1 MALQSSGPISISD
14 IQTELGSS
22 SGSLRNLSAA
32 AGFTVPDAISEF
44 YGYSSYSNDYFYRND
59 GVNDYVSG
67 TWSILT
73 NLSTGGDWTIRFWV
87 RQNGT
92 TKSGDQLWDFNAN
105 TTFNSNNTN
114 NRVFLQ
120 YNSFFNR
127 FIVRIRSNS
136 VNFDKQVALH
146 DNSGATGITNSS
158 TGWVASQRGNVNG
171 DGFCMVTVTYDASQS
186 TAANAIKIY
195 WNASELTTSAVTNN
209 GTRTAMTAAR
219 LTLGASAHAITSG
232 NSQVDI
238 DEWAFYSGLL
248 TSTQVTALY
257 NSGVIVDAKN
267 INSTN
272 LETSIRFG
280 ASNALDIYGPLFTN
294 TTVSGGSTIAY

>member
-1 MALQSSGPISISD
+1 MPLQSSGQITMQD
-14 IQTELGSS
+14 IANEQGVTLSNV
-22 SGSLRNLSAA
+22 SLRSMYNT
-32 AGFTVPDAISEF
+32 AGFAIPDAISEF

-73 NLSTGGDWTIRFWV
+73 NLSTGGGWTIRFWV
-87 RQNGT
+87 RQNQT
-92 TKSGDQLWDFNAN
+92 TASSDQLWDFNAN
-105 TTFNSNNTN
+105 TTINSGNTA

-120 YNSFFNR
+120 YNSSLNR
-127 FIVRIRSNS
+127 FIARIRSNS

-146 DNSGATGITNSS
+146 DNLTATGVSS
-158 TGWVASQRGNVNG
+158 SGWTTSNRGNVNG
-171 DGFCMVTVTYDASQS
+171 DGFCMVTVTYDSSES

-195 WNASELTTSAVTNN
+195 WNASELTSSAATAS

-219 LTLGASAHAITSG
+219 LTLGASAHNITGG

-238 DEWAFYSGLL
+238 DEWAFYSGVL
-248 TSTQVTALY
+248 TSTQVSALY

>member
-1 MALQSSGPISISD
+1 MPLQSSGQITMQD
-14 IQTELGSS
+14 IANEQGVTLSNV
-22 SGSLRNLSAA
+22 SLRSMSNT
-32 AGFTVPDAISEF
+32 AGFAVPDAISEF

-73 NLSTGGDWTIRFWV
+73 NLSTGGGWTIRFWV
-87 RQNGT
+87 RQNQT
-92 TKSGDQLWDFNAN
+92 TASSDQLWDFNAN
-105 TTFNSNNTN
+105 TTINSGNTA

-120 YNSFFNR
+120 YNSSLNR
-127 FIVRIRSNS
+127 FIARIRSNS

-146 DNSGATGITNSS
+146 DNLTATGVSS
-158 TGWVASQRGNVNG
+158 SGWTTSNRGNVNG
-171 DGFCMVTVTYDASQS
+171 DGFCMVTVTYDSSES

-195 WNASELTTSAVTNN
+195 WNASELTSSAATAS

-219 LTLGASAHAITSG
+219 LTLGASAHNITGG

-238 DEWAFYSGLL
+238 DEWAFYSGVL
-248 TSTQVTALY
+248 TSTQVSALY